1 MNLINYQED
10 TIGKKEVVEIIDK
23 FLEDKRFDGFENFYG
38 MHQDTDNIHCHL
50 LINSVNSVTGK
61 KWHLDDRKKDFLD
74 MEIKLNK
81 IAIDYGCKVPDKIA
95 KILKIQQEKKI
106 NTKKTV
112 EEKKEY
118 EPYLIRNGEKLFS
131 YNDDIEEDDEEYDMD
146 EYDSE
151 EEDPY
156 YWETYIEDN
165 TVEND
170 MDLYEDPIEDD
181 TEKNIA
187 DFRKK

>member
-1 MNLINYQED
+1 M
-10 TIGKKEVVEIIDK
+10 KKIII
-23 FLEDKRFDGFENFYG
+23 FL
-38 MHQDTDNIHCHL
+38 L
-50 LINSVNSVTGK
+50 LILSISI
-61 KWHLDDRKKDFLD
+61 FS
-74 MEIKLNK
+74 
-81 IAIDYGCKVPDKIA
+81 
-95 KILKIQQEKKI
+95 Q
-106 NTKKTV
+106 
-112 EEKKEY
+112 EKKEY

-131 YNDDIEEDDEEYDMD
+131 YNDDIEEDDEEYD
-146 EYDSE
+146 SE

-156 YWETYIEDN
+156 YWETYIEDD